1 MLPPSTHLS
10 RRIVHYI
17 RGSHCT
23 RPSARYERGRQGLHD
38 LSASWPNPRCN
49 AVDSWVI
56 TRMGSSVVDAKQT
69 FGAYP
74 TCPQRRACLHAA
86 VSFGFIVCVSVSK
99 HPWLKAPDACL
110 NSSTVQ
116 SWRLATGAWRQQRHG
131 GFGEAGSAFFAP
143 SMSLATTTQTA
154 TEPKM
159 QRPERNNAPPPAAAR
174 DGCFVLHRTVLWPS
188 CGGCT
193 LRYVHSIVQYC
204 GVRLVS
210 SWPNCLTR

>member
-1 MLPPSTHLS
+1 MICVLLGQTRAAMLLILGESPEWLPLS
-10 RRIVHYI
+10 WIQSR
-17 RGSHCT
+17 C
-23 RPSARYERGRQGLHD
+23 SARIQR
-38 LSASWPNPRCN
+38 A
-49 AVDSWVI
+49 
-56 TRMGSSVVDAKQT
+56 
-69 FGAYP
+69 
-74 TCPQRRACLHAA
+74 QRRACFHAA

-143 SMSLATTTQTA
+143 STSLATATQTA
-154 TEPKM
+154 TESKM

-174 DGCFVLHRTVLWPS
+174 DDCFVLNHTVLWPS

-193 LRYVHSIVQYC
+193 LRYVHSIVQ
-204 GVRLVS
+204 
-210 SWPNCLTR
+210 